1 MYCPGT
7 VLVLLPYRTSS
18 YTILFFSRVPVR
30 VRYKYQSKNVQYWYR
45 TCTWYRQRQ
54 VTVAKSLTS
63 LNPNSFVLVG
73 NYYLPKAYLKFVELV
88 PKSADKRALLCKIV
102 PTSIEVFVSV
112 KCFRLF
118 FGQVMLANT
127 TQEFAEGLFR
137 PEKKR

>member
-1 MYCPGT
+1 MVVEKSITKTTIVVSIIRAHVTCTGTSTVPG
-7 VLVLLPYRTSS
+7 
-18 YTILFFSRVPVR
+18 
-30 VRYKYQSKNVQYWYR
+30 
-45 TCTWYRQRQ
+45 TWYRQRQ
-54 VTVAKSLTS
+54 ATVAKSLTN
-63 LNPNSFVLVG
+63 LNPNNFVLVG

-112 KCFRLF
+112 KCSRLF

-137 PEKKR
+137 PEKKTLEHMGAQ